1 MWECCVLMCVG
12 CCESKSFLC
21 ESITCFVWK
30 RDRLVWMWV
39 HFCECQSVFCVRA
52 LSECDK
58 ERPFCVNA
66 RAFCVNA
73 RSFNWTRESF
83 MWMFCE
89 NASVLW
95 ENESIVCDCKYNIF
109 ECECS
114 CGMRVRLW
122 NASMVHGDVSM
133 FCWDASACIH
143 VKKKNSGGEE
153 CGSVFCGRWE
163 FCENMTAFNWT
174 WTSGRWSARWFCRNE
189 SISWNVSH
197 ESFFF
202 FVCKCESVAR
212 FCENENLFYGKVKR
226 SSARNWTGES
236 VVQINTRKT
245 HGEKMFYRGQTLQ
258 GAGKFALQATVRRR
272 VTGKATLRVER
283 QTEVRTGASSIWK
296 KLRV

>member
-1 MWECCVLMCVG
+1 
-12 CCESKSFLC
+12 
-21 ESITCFVWK
+21 
-30 RDRLVWMWV
+30 MWV

-133 FCWDASACIH
+133 FCWDASACVH
-143 VKKKNSGGEE
+143 VKKKIREE
-153 CGSVFCGRWE
+153 R
-163 FCENMTAFNWT
+163 NARAFFVE
-174 WTSGRWSARWFCRNE
+174 G
-189 SISWNVSH
+189 
-197 ESFFF
+197 ESFVRIWPLLIERERVDVGVRDDFVGTRAFRGTFHTKAFF
-202 FVCKCESVAR
+202 FVCVQMRERCAFLWERELVLWES
-212 FCENENLFYGKVKR
+212 EEVKR
-226 SSARNWTGES
+226 S
-236 VVQINTRKT
+236 
-245 HGEKMFYRGQTLQ
+245 
-258 GAGKFALQATVRRR
+258 
-272 VTGKATLRVER
+272 
-283 QTEVRTGASSIWK
+283 
-296 KLRV
+296 